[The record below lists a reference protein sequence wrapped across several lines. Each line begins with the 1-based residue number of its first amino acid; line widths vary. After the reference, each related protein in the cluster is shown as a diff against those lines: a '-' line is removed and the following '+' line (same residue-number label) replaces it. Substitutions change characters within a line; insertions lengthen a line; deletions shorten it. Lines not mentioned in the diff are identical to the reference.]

1 MTAPKETC
9 ENCGR
14 TIGKLET
21 PWLYDDNV
29 VCRECWERL
38 QEETAEPTKVAPPA
52 PARPAYV
59 PLPQPVIAGQ
69 KVQTVEQTGKVWKLQ
84 MILAFLVCMFGIAIF
99 IAGISG
105 GLDWKP
111 ADERQP
117 DPAFVGLGCVGL
129 TVGLIWF
136 VIVRVFAWWHHG

>member
-1 MTAPKETC
+1 MSPFL
-9 ENCGR
+9 N
-14 TIGKLET
+14 L
-21 PWLYDDNV
+21 L
-29 VCRECWERL
+29 L
-38 QEETAEPTKVAPPA
+38 QAE
-52 PARPAYV
+52 
-59 PLPQPVIAGQ
+59 GSD
-69 KVQTVEQTGKVWKLQ
+69 VEQTGKVWKLQ
-84 MILAFLVCMFGIAIF
+84 MILAFLVCMFGVAF
-99 IAGISG
+99 FMTGISG